1 MVREKILR
9 LIVVCLAVFTG
20 VVAGPA
26 AAQQPAATPL
36 ADAGA
41 TADQRL
47 RALQLN
53 PEVVDVVAMIPNTM
67 LPSALLRVVKPDVAV
82 FEPDPT
88 RPSRYAQVDTFGT
101 FTLFTGEQGEGLP
114 APFTP
119 FAPADRASNDKLVTA
134 AAWTP
139 DGSTLAIVVDNP
151 ERLEASEGI
160 YVWEPGVT
168 GANQIFHN
176 CRPGAANC
184 LFFVS
189 AQGEPANWYARSL
202 SWSPD
207 GEQLLAR
214 VWMSNVER
222 DGFVVL
228 TRTSD
233 RTQRGPICPYQY
245 SAWTPDGKQL
255 VVSGRGE
262 TGAAVLGLMTTG
274 TCSEVAF
281 ARVSGSMWLQHGVA
295 DTNGTLFALGR
306 ASYDAGPVHIVDGE
320 GSVLTEP
327 IGATSPSEVQWNPT
341 ADAVFV
347 RTEDGR
353 SYIASVSGQVIDVT
367 EFFGEGVHVAW
378 IALAG

>member
-1 MVREKILR
+1 MRPKLSR
-9 LIVVCLAVFTG
+9 LFALSVVVFTI
-20 VVAGPA
+20 VLAGPA

-41 TADQRL
+41 IADQRL

-53 PEVVDVVAMIPNTM
+53 PEVVDVVAIIPNNV
-67 LPSALLRVVKPDVAV
+67 LPSALLRVVKPDVDV

-119 FAPADRASNDKLVTA
+119 FASVDRASNDKLVTA

-139 DGSTLAIVVDNP
+139 DGSTLAIIVDNP

-160 YVWEPGVT
+160 YVWEPAVT

-176 CRPGAANC
+176 CRPGAPNC

-189 AQGEPANWYARSL
+189 AQGDPANWYARSL

-214 VWMSNVER
+214 VWMSNLER
-222 DGFVVL
+222 DGFVIL

-233 RTQRGPICPYQY
+233 RTQRGPICPYEY
-245 SAWTPDGKQL
+245 SMWSPDGARV

-262 TGAAVLGLMTTG
+262 TGAAVLGLMDAG
-274 TCSEVAF
+274 ACGEFQPAG
-281 ARVSGSMWLQHGVA
+281 VSGSMWLQNGVMN
-295 DTNGTLFALGR
+295 TEGTLFALGR
-306 ASYDAGPVHIVDGE
+306 TSYDAGPVFIVDGD
-320 GSVLTEP
+320 GVIMTEP
-327 IGATSPSEVQWNPT
+327 IGMASPSEVQWNPT
-341 ADAVFV
+341 TDAVFV

-353 SYIASVSGQVIDVT
+353 AYIASITGQVIEVT
-367 EFFGEGVHVAW
+367 EFVGDGINVAW